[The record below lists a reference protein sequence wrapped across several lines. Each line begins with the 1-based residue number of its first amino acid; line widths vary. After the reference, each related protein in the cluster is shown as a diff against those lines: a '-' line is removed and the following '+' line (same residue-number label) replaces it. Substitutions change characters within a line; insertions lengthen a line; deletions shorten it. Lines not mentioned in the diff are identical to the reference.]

1 MEPKYK
7 DTRQFAGQTFKTM
20 PATLDGEAPET
31 FEENDE
37 LHHPDEIEYYSLK
50 KSSLDIAI
58 EFARLTDGPGL
69 DDILGIA
76 AMCAGY
82 IASKN

>member
-1 MEPKYK
+1 MEPKFK
-7 DTRQFAGQTFKTM
+7 DNRQFAGQTFKTM
-20 PATLDGEAPET
+20 PATPDGEVPET
-31 FEENDE
+31 FEENDN
-37 LHHPDEIEYYSLK
+37 LHSPDEIEFYSLK

-58 EFARLTDGPGL
+58 EFARLTDGPTL
-69 DDILGIA
+69 NDILGIA

>member
-1 MEPKYK
+1 MEPKFK

-20 PATLDGEAPET
+20 PATPDGEESDE
-31 FEENDE
+31 FVENKE
-37 LHHPDEIEYYSLK
+37 LHVSDEIEHYSLK

-58 EFARLTDGPGL
+58 EFARLTDGPSL

-76 AMCAGY
+76 AMFAGY
-82 IASKN
+82 IASKS